1 MVQDGDHIYFVG
13 ICGTA
18 MASTAAA
25 LKSQGYSIS
34 GSDANVYPPMS
45 TFLAQAGIQVH
56 EGFDPGHLREKPDW
70 IVIGNALS
78 RGNPEVEHVLAE
90 KWRYC
95 SLPELLKECF
105 IREKR
110 SIVVA
115 GTHGKTTTTSMI
127 TWILECAGLHPSFL
141 IGGLPGNFQHGAR
154 LTDSD
159 WIVLEGDEY
168 DTAFFDK
175 RSKFVHYLPEI
186 AVINN
191 LEFDHADIFE
201 NLQAVQ
207 KTFSHLIRLVPSNG
221 LLLAN
226 GTDANLAPLLDV
238 DFCPVQRFGLS
249 GDQDFLVTSNHTDKG
264 TLHFTVNGDAY
275 QLPMIGEHNL
285 ENAAAAIACAHQCGI
300 SPAIIQEAIR
310 TFKGVK
316 RRLEI
321 IGTTGGITV
330 IDDFAHHPTAI
341 KKIVQT
347 LKQAYPEGRLWVLF
361 EPRSNTTRRSVFQ
374 AELMDAFSEADVSL
388 FGEVARAELLKP
400 EDRLNLTDIVNSI
413 QSQGKEAKVIADPDD
428 MAAAVAAEA
437 RSGDVVAI
445 LSNGGFGGVHE
456 KVLVALSDT
465 IA

>member
-1 MVQDGDHIYFVG
+1 
-13 ICGTA
+13 
-18 MASTAAA
+18 
-25 LKSQGYSIS
+25 
-34 GSDANVYPPMS
+34 
-45 TFLAQAGIQVH
+45 
-56 EGFDPGHLREKPDW
+56 
-70 IVIGNALS
+70 
-78 RGNPEVEHVLAE
+78 
-90 KWRYC
+90 
-95 SLPELLKECF
+95 
-105 IREKR
+105 
-110 SIVVA
+110 
-115 GTHGKTTTTSMI
+115 
-127 TWILECAGLHPSFL
+127 
-141 IGGLPGNFQHGAR
+141 
-154 LTDSD
+154 
-159 WIVLEGDEY
+159 
-168 DTAFFDK
+168 
-175 RSKFVHYLPEI
+175 
-186 AVINN
+186 
-191 LEFDHADIFE
+191 
-201 NLQAVQ
+201 
-207 KTFSHLIRLVPSNG
+207 
-221 LLLAN
+221 
-226 GTDANLAPLLDV
+226 
-238 DFCPVQRFGLS
+238 
-249 GDQDFLVTSNHTDKG
+249 
-264 TLHFTVNGDAY
+264 
-275 QLPMIGEHNL
+275 MIGEHNL

-321 IGTTGGITV
+321 IGTPGGIAV

-413 QSQGKEAKVIADPDD
+413 QNRGKKAKVIADPDD

-445 LSNGGFGGVHE
+445 LSNGGFGGVHK